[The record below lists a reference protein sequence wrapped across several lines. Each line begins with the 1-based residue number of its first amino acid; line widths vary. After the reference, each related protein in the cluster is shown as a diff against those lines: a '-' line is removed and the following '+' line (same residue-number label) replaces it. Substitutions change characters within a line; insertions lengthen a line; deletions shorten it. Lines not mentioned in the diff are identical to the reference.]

1 MMQGMAAYEQEGHPT
16 DGFGKVSVRI
26 RPLLPSDFL
35 ERIVTSNFR
44 GVKNLRSVVLG
55 LLKMNEKGQNS
66 QKT

>member
-16 DGFGKVSVRI
+16 DDFGKVSVRI
-26 RPLLPSDFL
+26 RPLFPSDFL

-55 LLKMNEKGQNS
+55 S
-66 QKT
+66 C